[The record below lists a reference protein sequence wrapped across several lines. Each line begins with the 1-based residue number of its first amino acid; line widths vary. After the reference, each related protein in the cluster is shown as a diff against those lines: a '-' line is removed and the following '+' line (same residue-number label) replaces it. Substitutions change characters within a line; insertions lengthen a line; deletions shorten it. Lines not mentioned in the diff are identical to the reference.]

1 MRFRTPGVPPKIR
14 VFRRPEGEGY
24 QLAREWCSSVNRQS
38 PIQVTPTQEEGA
50 QEEVAE
56 HQALED

>member
-1 MRFRTPGVPPKIR
+1 MRFRTCGVPPKMR

-38 PIQVTPTQEEGA
+38 PIQGTPTQEEGA
-50 QEEVAE
+50 
-56 HQALED
+56 